1 MSPTTTAPLSLLHTH
16 TEGSELEGG
25 GDGDALGGDVLHVRA
40 RPAANSLAVE
50 PPTPQPF
57 DSFGGFDQPPAQPEV
72 LRPLSVLPPPQPFR
86 TNGAEMKAPS
96 GRVWGGRT
104 TAVVAD
110 SHAAVTSPARTEAR
124 RPLAGGVGL
133 RSQDHYRPGIEIPRD
148 VDPDA
153 KLGED
158 GGEDGDV
165 GGQGAVLGARTRLT
179 VIESDGGV
187 RLAGGPPGLTP
198 LDTDCTLITT
208 LPPPY
213 RHYDSSSVS

>member
-1 MSPTTTAPLSLLHTH
+1 M
-16 TEGSELEGG
+16 
-25 GDGDALGGDVLHVRA
+25 
-40 RPAANSLAVE
+40 ANSLAVE

-110 SHAAVTSPARTEAR
+110 SPAVVTVSPAGIEAR
-124 RPLAGGVGL
+124 RPGGVRL
-133 RSQDHYRPGIEIPRD
+133 RSQDHYRPGMELSRG

-158 GGEDGDV
+158 GDGDG
-165 GGQGAVLGARTRLT
+165 GGQGVVLGTRARLT